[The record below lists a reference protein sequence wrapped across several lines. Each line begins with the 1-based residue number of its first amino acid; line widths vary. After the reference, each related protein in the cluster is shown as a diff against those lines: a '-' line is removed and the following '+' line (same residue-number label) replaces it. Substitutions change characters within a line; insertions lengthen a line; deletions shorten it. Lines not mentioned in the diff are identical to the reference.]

1 MFIAFDGANTA
12 ETCDNIIGENEG
24 DDVVYLIC
32 FIGVYRNYFPP
43 AITLCELF
51 PVMCQRAILQQFTGV
66 RMVRVMP
73 KFRKIFGPDG
83 RVQAWLKGE

>member
-1 MFIAFDGANTA
+1 MFIACDGANTA
-12 ETCDNIIGENEG
+12 ETCDNIIVENEG

-51 PVMCQRAILQQFTGV
+51 PVMCQRAIVQQFTGV

-73 KFRKIFGPDG
+73 EFRKIFGPDG